1 MLAKKFRLPVE
12 KWIKDKNKKIASKK
26 SDFFILKT
34 NPNNLGFNR
43 FGVVISSKVYKSSVK
58 RNQLKRT
65 IFDFIRLKKL
75 YEVSNKNSGRDFLI
89 IVLPPVVKLTKE
101 KINKELK
108 NFFYNE

>member
-1 MLAKKFRLPVE
+1 VLAKKFRLLVE
-12 KWIKDKNKKIASKK
+12 KWIKDKNKKIAIKK

-34 NPNNLGFNR
+34 NPNNLDFNR

-65 IFDFIRLKKL
+65 IFDFIRMKKF
-75 YEVSNKNSGRDFLI
+75 YEVSNKNSGKDFLI

-108 NFFYNE
+108 DFLQ